1 MNGITP
7 FSQKPY
13 IIPHRDTVLWRY
25 MDFAKFLSLLQTK
38 SLYFRRADKL
48 DDPFE
53 GAKCRIED
61 KPAYEKSHID
71 ELRKR
76 AQSEASFN
84 DREKRGFEK
93 FLLENEKLGLPFSRQ
108 NFINCWHENE
118 YESVAMWNLYTTS
131 LEYGVAIKTTYEKL
145 CTSLENVDD
154 IQIGRVT
161 YRDLN
166 INNPINEDDVFWYK
180 LNPYKHE
187 QEVRAIIEDLNPAL
201 QEDGELI
208 IEKLIP
214 IKLNH
219 LIEEVY
225 LSPSSKLW
233 FKELVKNVMEKYG
246 LIKEIKQSDLKNV
259 PYR

>member
-1 MNGITP
+1 MNDITP

-13 IIPHRDTVLWRY
+13 IIPHGDTVLWRY
-25 MDFAKFLSLLQTK
+25 MDFTKFLSLLQTN
-38 SLYFRRADKL
+38 SLYFTRADKL

-61 KPAYEKSHID
+61 KLTYEEWHIY

-76 AQSEASFN
+76 AQNEASFN
-84 DREKRGFEK
+84 DRQKRGFVK
-93 FLLENEKLGLPFSRQ
+93 FLLENETLGLPFSYQ

-145 CTSLENVDD
+145 CNSLENVDD
-154 IQIGRVT
+154 IQIGKVI
-161 YRDLN
+161 YHDLN
-166 INNPINEDDVFWYK
+166 IEKPNNEDDVFWYK

-187 QEVRAIIEDLNPAL
+187 QEVRAIIEDLNPDL
-201 QEDGELI
+201 QEIG
-208 IEKLIP
+208 KLIP
-214 IKLNH
+214 IKLNL
-219 LIEEVY
+219 LIDEVY
-225 LSPSSKLW
+225 LSPFSKLW
-233 FKELVKNVMEKYG
+233 FKDLVKNVMEKYG
-246 LIKEIKQSDLKNV
+246 FIKDIKTSDLKNV